1 MKAVIMAGG
10 EGTRLRPLTS
20 MRPKPMV
27 PVFNQPVMEHIL
39 GLVKHHGMTEVVA
52 TLAFMPRVIE
62 DYFGEGDEWGMSI
75 TYAIEE
81 SPLGTAGSVKNAEEA
96 LRDEPF
102 LVISG
107 DALTDIDLTQA
118 IEFHRSH
125 DGPVTIVLKRVPDP
139 LEYGVVITDEDGR
152 IQRFLEKPT
161 WGQVFSDT
169 INTGIYVL
177 DPMVFDHIP
186 ADRPYDF
193 SSELFPKLME
203 AGHPLYGFVA
213 DGYWCDIGS
222 LESYVQAHR
231 DVLDGLAHIYIPGV
245 RSATDVY
252 YGSGCDVDDDVEL
265 GHKVVIGANARIR
278 KGARIG
284 DYTVIGDNCLIGSD
298 ARLSHSIVWSDSFVG
313 AGADVEGAV
322 LCRKVDV
329 RARARIY
336 PGVAVGDETVVGHG
350 AVVNNDVQVYPYKR
364 IEAGAIVSSSLI
376 WESKGVRSLF
386 GADGIA
392 GLVNIDVTPDVALH
406 AAQAFGT
413 LLPSKCHVV
422 VSRDSSRAAR
432 MIKRAVVAGLNATG
446 CHVRD
451 LRVASPAVTR
461 FTTRDTRCEGGVHV
475 CSSAKDPQTVEIHF
489 YDKRG
494 IYIAPWQEKKVERLY
509 FRQEF
514 RRAFFEDV
522 GEILY
527 PPRALEY
534 YTAGL
539 LEALGG
545 APLVKHRKTV
555 VVDMGHSPASFVLS
569 QAAVGW
575 DVELVALRPFVD
587 SERTRVVPEERD
599 ANINALANAV
609 RSFDAALGV
618 SIDATAERVTL
629 VTGSGRV
636 LDPNTALHAMA
647 CLWCKTDATGRGLAV
662 PVSAS
667 RVIEDI
673 CGAGRRLVRV
683 GTTRRALSAAAL
695 EPDVGFAGSQ
705 TGGFVFPDFL
715 ASYDAVMTIGMLLK
729 MLEERET
736 TLDDVVAGLPE
747 FHLRHASVPCPFSRK
762 GAVMRV
768 MAEIG
773 QERES
778 EMTEGVRI
786 IEDGGWALV
795 LPHPSEASVDVH
807 AEGRTAEQ
815 ADEIVRRYI
824 GIVERA
830 IEGSE

>member
-81 SPLGTAGSVKNAEEA
+81 SPLGTAGSVKNAEQA
-96 LRDEPF
+96 LRDDTF

-118 IEFHRSH
+118 VEFHRSH

-139 LEYGVVITDEDGR
+139 LEYGVVITNEDGR

-177 DPMVFDHIP
+177 DPMVLDHIP
-186 ADRPYDF
+186 ADQPYDF
-193 SSELFPKLME
+193 SSELFPKLMDS
-203 AGHPLYGFVA
+203 GYPLYGFVA

-231 DVLDGLAHIYIPGV
+231 DVLDGLAHIYVPGV

-252 YGSGCDVDDDVEL
+252 YGIGCDVDDDVEL
-265 GHKVVIGANARIR
+265 GSKIVIGSNARIR

-298 ARLSHSIVWSDSFVG
+298 ARLSHAIVWSDSFVG

-336 PGVAVGDETVVGHG
+336 SGAAVGDETVVGHG
-350 AVVNNDVQVYPYKR
+350 AVVSNDVQVYPYKR

-392 GLVNIDVTPDVALH
+392 GLVNIDVTPDVALRS
-406 AAQAFGT
+406 AQAFGT

-432 MIKRAVVAGLNATG
+432 MVKRAVVAGLNATG

-489 YDKRG
+489 YDKKG
-494 IYIAPWQEKKVERLY
+494 LDLAPWQEKKVERLY
-509 FRQEF
+509 FRHEF

-545 APLVKHRKTV
+545 APLVKHRKTI

-599 ANINALANAV
+599 ANINALANAT
-609 RSFDAALGV
+609 RAFDAALGV

-647 CLWCKTDATGRGLAV
+647 CLWCNTDTTGRGLAV

-673 CGAGRRLVRV
+673 CGAGRKLVRV
-683 GTTRRALSAAAL
+683 ATTRRALSSAAL
-695 EPDVGFAGSQ
+695 DPAIGFAGSQ

-729 MLEERET
+729 MLEEREA

-747 FHLRHASVPCPFSRK
+747 HHLRHASVPCPFSRK

-786 IEDGGWALV
+786 IEDRGWALV

-807 AEGRTAEQ
+807 AEGRSADE
-815 ADEIVRRYI
+815 ADEIMRRYI
-824 GIVERA
+824 GIVEQA
-830 IEGSE
+830 IHGSE